1 MTKRGESQFLQF
13 PHCAIA
19 ISFPILI
26 MQGVMKEMSS
36 NAQDVNKVPSIIV
49 IYVRELLQVH
59 SVKNTEISNLES
71 QNLPL

>member
-1 MTKRGESQFLQF
+1 MTKKGKSKFLQF
-13 PHCAIA
+13 PHCVIA